1 MVEVECTASAI
12 INLRLDES
20 VALVTDGRFSGFNHG
35 PIVGHVSP
43 EAAAGGLIAYV
54 ENGDFIEIDIEK
66 RSISLLVDEQI
77 IEERKRQYVA
87 PPPKLARGF
96 MRTYAKN
103 CLPAEL
109 GGAMQQWD

>member
-87 PPPKLARGF
+87 PPPKLAREV
-96 MRTYAKN
+96 YAH
-103 CLPAEL
+103 LR
-109 GGAMQQWD
+109 